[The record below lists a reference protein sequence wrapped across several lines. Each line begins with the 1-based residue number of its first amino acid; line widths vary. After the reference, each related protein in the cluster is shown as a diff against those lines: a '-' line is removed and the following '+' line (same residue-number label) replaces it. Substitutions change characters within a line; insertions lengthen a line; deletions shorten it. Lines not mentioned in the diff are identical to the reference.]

1 MVEEVKMIM
10 DEQTKRTVD
19 SLRSSLEDVFAP
31 LEKLAGIDS
40 RLAEIGGGDQVVSAV
55 RRMIEDVQDS
65 IDGLS
70 SKITSLV
77 AMQEAGAASLVEI
90 KTTLDVLKNPA
101 VRKPRPAGA
110 RPKATGAVKK
120 SEPAKAK
127 KAPAVKP
134 SAKKAKTPVVK
145 TSAKKT
151 TAVKRAAKPAENAK
165 SKAKRKGSK

>member
-70 SKITSLV
+70 ST
-77 AMQEAGAASLVEI
+77 
-90 KTTLDVLKNPA
+90 
-101 VRKPRPAGA
+101 
-110 RPKATGAVKK
+110 VKK